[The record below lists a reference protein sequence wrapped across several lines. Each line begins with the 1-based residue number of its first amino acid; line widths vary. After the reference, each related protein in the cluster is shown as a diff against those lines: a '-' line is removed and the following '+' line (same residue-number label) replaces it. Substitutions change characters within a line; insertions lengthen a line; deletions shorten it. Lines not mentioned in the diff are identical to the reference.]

1 MNCFFYHYYDG
12 GISYFSKSDECVNEF
27 DKLIE
32 DKSECVSN
40 CTKDDQYKFEVRK
53 HCYKECPSNSTLRKN
68 ITELEGF
75 SIDKKIFL

>member
-1 MNCFFYHYYDG
+1 MNCSFYHYYDS
-12 GISYFSKSDECVNEF
+12 GISYCTKSNECVNEF